1 VKHTIEIPIPD
12 KMEFEKYLRANEA
25 KEAAPRYSR
34 MEYDFPEIKAACPIC
49 GNADCA
55 QWRGYYRRLIFC
67 TEMEE
72 LKRIYVRVGR
82 CRKTKESFRAVPS
95 FLSQAGE

>member
-1 VKHTIEIPIPD
+1 MNTIEIPIPD
-12 KMEFEKYLRANEA
+12 KVEFEKYLCASDA
-25 KEAAPRYSR
+25 KGVAPKYSR
-34 MEYDFPEIKAACPIC
+34 MEYGFPDIKVACPIC
-49 GNADCA
+49 RSADCA

-72 LKRIYVRVGR
+72 LTRIYVRVGR
-82 CRKTKESFRAVPS
+82 CRRTKGSFRAVPS